1 MKACLEKGSRIQE
14 YRIPSYS
21 GWVSRYVD
29 KKTPKHYRFGFL
41 KLEFS
46 TKIH

>member
-29 KKTPKHYRFGFL
+29 KKTL
-41 KLEFS
+41 KTLSFWIFK
-46 TKIH
+46 T

>member
-29 KKTPKHYRFGFL
+29 PQNIVVLDF
-41 KLEFS
+41 
-46 TKIH
+46 